1 MPIGEESFFSFWK
14 KNVNY
19 NCIVLL
25 DVFLKVSG
33 ITGIW
38 NICPSAF
45 FLLSFWNYLG
55 IKNTIV
61 KIKREK
67 LDFLACYCVFVSL
80 WSTVIPYCGFITVFF
95 FSTVLAN
102 ISYIPERQKMELLFA
117 IFRSLRKT
125 KIKQIKV
132 DPQIGKKILEHL
144 VGNLLVLS
152 LGYDGQTALDGR
164 LMNQLKTIVHPLI
177 LGSIWFES
185 SSHLIHTEQKVRISP
200 DFPHG
205 ITH

>member
-1 MPIGEESFFSFWK
+1 MPIGEEPFLSFWK

-38 NICPSAF
+38 NICPPAF

-67 LDFLACYCVFVSL
+67 LEFLACYCVFVSL
-80 WSTVIPYCGFITVFF
+80 WSTEIPYCGFTAVFF
-95 FSTVLAN
+95 FATVLAN
-102 ISYIPERQKMELLFA
+102 ISYIPERQKMEPLFA

-132 DPQIGKKILEHL
+132 IKVDPQMGKNILEHL

-164 LMNQLKTIVHPLI
+164 LMNQLKTIVYPLI
-177 LGSIWFES
+177 LGSI
-185 SSHLIHTEQKVRISP
+185 
-200 DFPHG
+200 
-205 ITH
+205 